1 MIDTALSR
9 PGPGLQNASSF
20 VSGAYLVAE
29 LHILGYSHEMCMKP
43 HWDFAWDIF
52 AEGKFDKS
60 RSRQAAQTSDGAF
73 QSPCPGLEN
82 AVSTVSPA

>member
-43 HWDFAWDIF
+43 HWDFA
-52 AEGKFDKS
+52 
-60 RSRQAAQTSDGAF
+60 
-73 QSPCPGLEN
+73 
-82 AVSTVSPA
+82 